1 MADWQRW
8 REMVADQTQ
17 LREWRRDGALDAAAT
32 AAARK
37 ALGPAPDAALW
48 RWFLDR
54 LALWLGVA
62 LCAAGVICFI
72 AANWEHIGKFARLYG
87 MQALLV
93 AAVAIA
99 ARLGLAR
106 LGGQAALWLAMV
118 LLGGLLALIG
128 QMYQTGADTWEL
140 FALWAALAL
149 PWAFAGRHAAL
160 WLLWVAIANIAL
172 GLWADTVGSDWM
184 NDERSLTLVGL
195 FDVAMYCLWS
205 IASMRWA
212 EFAGDAGPRC
222 LAAVGLLCLSPPA
235 ILAAIDHV
243 TPEFGYELC
252 AWLVAIALLI
262 IFELRRQRDRAVFAM
277 LLVAAIGVT
286 TVWLYRLAKYVV
298 FEGHEEPA
306 WLWLVLALLVLGE
319 ATAGALW
326 LRRMD
331 RRSMDQRMDHRE
343 ARA

>member
-1 MADWQRW
+1 MVDWQRW
-8 REMVADQTQ
+8 RETVADQTQ

-32 AAARK
+32 AAARE
-37 ALGPAPDAALW
+37 ALGPAPDTALW

-72 AANWEHIGKFARLYG
+72 AANWEHIGKFSRLYG

-93 AAVAIA
+93 AAVVAG

-106 LGGQAALWLAMV
+106 RGGQAALWLAMV

-128 QMYQTGADTWEL
+128 QTYQTGADTWEL

-160 WLLWVAIANIAL
+160 WLLWVAVANIAL

-212 EFAGDAGPRC
+212 EFAGHAGPRF
-222 LAAVGLLCLSPPA
+222 LAAVALLCLSPPA
-235 ILAAIDHV
+235 ILAALDHV
-243 TPEFGYELC
+243 APEFRYELC
-252 AWLVAIALLI
+252 AWLAAIAVLTL
-262 IFELRRQRDRAVFAM
+262 FELRRQRDRAVFAM
-277 LLVAAIGVT
+277 LLVAAIGVS

-298 FEGHEEPA
+298 FEGRDEPA
-306 WLWLVLALLVLGE
+306 WLWLVLALLVVGE

-331 RRSMDQRMDHRE
+331 RRSMDQRMDHPE

>member
-8 REMVADQTQ
+8 RETVEDQMQ

-32 AAARK
+32 AAARE

-72 AANWEHIGKFARLYG
+72 AANWEHIGKFTRLYG
-87 MQALLV
+87 MQALV
-93 AAVAIA
+93 IAAVAVA

-106 LGGQAALWLAMV
+106 IGGQAALWLAIV

-128 QMYQTGADTWEL
+128 QTYQTGADTWEL
-140 FALWAALAL
+140 FALWSALAL
-149 PWAFAGRHAAL
+149 PWAFVGRHAAI
-160 WLLWVAIANIAL
+160 WLLWIAVANIAL
-172 GLWADTVGSDWM
+172 GLWADTVGGDWL

-195 FDVAMYCLWS
+195 FDIALYFLWG
-205 IASMRWA
+205 IASARWA
-212 EFAGDAGPRC
+212 EFAGHAGPRL
-222 LAAVGLLCLSPPA
+222 LASAGLLCLSPPA
-235 ILAAIDHV
+235 IFAAIDHV
-243 TPEFGYELC
+243 VPEFGYELG
-252 AWLVAIALLI
+252 AWLAAIALLTAS
-262 IFELRRQRDRAVFAM
+262 ELRRSRDRAVFAM
-277 LLVAAIGVT
+277 ILVAAIGVS
-286 TVWLYRLAKYVV
+286 TVWLYRLATYFV
-298 FEGHEEPA
+298 FTRHDEPA
-306 WLWLVLALLVLGE
+306 ALWLVLALVVVGE

-331 RRSMDQRMDHRE
+331 QRMERRE